1 MSKAQKDAVKSMK
14 PSAYRS
20 MLMGKLGMTKSSPE
34 KKKDLTRW
42 GSPTKGEQWINLT
55 ALLIDKKELPCGTKG
70 KKQKEQGLKS
80 VCRPKKKVSEKT
92 PEIASSY
99 STAQIKKAI
108 AIKKT
113 GARIDWKKI

>member
-1 MSKAQKDAVKSMK
+1 MSKAQKKEVKARK

-20 MLMGKLGMTKSSPE
+20 MLMGKLGMTKSTPA

-55 ALLIDKKELPCGTKG
+55 AQITDKKELPCGTKG

-80 VCRPKKKVSEKT
+80 VCRPKKKVNEKT

-108 AIKKT
+108 AIKQK
-113 GARIDWKKI
+113 GKRINWKEL

>member
-1 MSKAQKDAVKSMK
+1 MSKAQKEAVKSMK

-34 KKKDLTRW
+34 KKKDLNRW
-42 GSPTKGEQWINLT
+42 GSPTKGEKWINLT
-55 ALLIDKKELPCGTKG
+55 AQLTDKKELPCGTKG
-70 KKQKEQGLKS
+70 TKQKEQGLKS
-80 VCRPKKKVSEKT
+80 VCRPKKKVSSKT

-108 AIKKT
+108 AIKQK
-113 GARIDWKKI
+113 GQRINWSKL

>member
-55 ALLIDKKELPCGTKG
+55 AQLTDKKELPCGTKG
-70 KKQKEQGLKS
+70 KKQKIQNLPS
-80 VCRPKKKVSEKT
+80 VCRPKKKVNEKT
-92 PEIASSY
+92 PQLAKEY
-99 STAQIKKAI
+99 STAQVKKAI
-108 AIKKT
+108 EIKKKGKT
-113 GARIDWKKI
+113 IQWSKL